1 MNLGN
6 RNSQHSFA
14 KVPQANMARSK
25 FDRSFAVKDT
35 FNFDYLV
42 PFFVDEIL
50 PGDTINLNVKTFARL
65 APQVVPFLDNAYIDF
80 FFFFV
85 PNRLVWD
92 NWEKFNGAQENPND
106 PTDYLIPQVVSP
118 SVTGWAVNSIYDHLG
133 LPTGIPDLS
142 VNVLPLRGINL
153 IWNEWFRDQNL
164 QPSLQ
169 LSTGDG
175 PDNQAN
181 YTLRLRAKKHDYFTS
196 ALPWPQKG
204 DAVTLPLATSAEVWG
219 STSVLPS
226 SSNPNNSPITA
237 MWIDRA
243 TTDGVQR
250 GYLAGELSSGIAVP
264 NAINTRTDGTSTGSG
279 NTASAQNPRISFLD
293 ETLSKNYN
301 VDATAPWYADLS
313 EASAVTINQLRQA
326 MMMQSLLELDA
337 RGGTR
342 YTEILKAHF
351 NVISPDFRLQRP
363 EFLSAAS
370 TRIQQHPVA
379 QTSESGTTPQGNLA
393 AFSTQ
398 AEFGS
403 KIGFTKSFVEHGYVI
418 GFMQARGDITYQQG
432 LNRMWSRETRWD
444 FFWPK
449 FQELGEQTIL
459 NKEIYTQGTSADNE
473 VFGYQERHA
482 EYRYRPSEIR
492 GQFRSTYSE
501 SLDVWHLAQE
511 FSSLPVLNNEFIV
524 SSTPIERSLVVPD
537 PDYPDILMDA
547 WFDYKH
553 ARPMVTYGVPAT
565 LGRF

>member
-6 RNSQHSFA
+6 RNSQMSVA
-14 KVPQANMARSK
+14 KVPQANVARSR

-42 PFFVDEIL
+42 PFFIDEML
-50 PGDTINLNVKTFARL
+50 PGDTANINVKTFARL
-65 APQVVPFLDNAYIDF
+65 APQVVPFLDNAYLDF
-80 FFFFV
+80 FFFSV
-85 PNRLVWD
+85 PMRLVWD

-118 SVTGWAVNSIYDHLG
+118 AVTGWAVNSMYDHFG
-133 LPTGIPDLS
+133 VPTGVPNLS
-142 VNVLPLRGINL
+142 INVLPFRAYNL

-164 QPSLQ
+164 QSSLTV
-169 LSTGDG
+169 SKGDG

-181 YTLRLRAKKHDYFTS
+181 YVLRLRAKKHDYFTS

-204 DAVTLPLATSAEVWG
+204 DAVTLPLANTAEVWG
-219 STSVLPS
+219 AMSTQAT
-226 SSNPNNSPITA
+226 SNTNEYSPILGSYIT
-237 MWIDRA
+237 RA
-243 TTDGVQR
+243 TGG
-250 GYLAGELSSGIAVP
+250 GYNQGKMIIDQAGG
-264 NAINTRTDGTSTGSG
+264 GTPTESPIVGLNNVTGGSG
-279 NTASAQNPRISFLD
+279 NFNNQNSQVGFLN
-293 ETLSKNYN
+293 ETLSKAFNSN
-301 VDATAPWYADLS
+301 AQAPWYADLS

-363 EFLSAAS
+363 EFLGAAS

-379 QTSESGTTPQGNLA
+379 QTSGTTVDSPQANLA

-398 AEFGS
+398 AEFGN
-403 KIGFTKSFVEHGYVI
+403 KIGFTKSFDEHCYVI
-418 GFMQARGDITYQQG
+418 GLVQARGDITYQQG
-432 LNRMWSRETRWD
+432 LNRLWSRETRWD

-459 NKEIYTQGTSADNE
+459 NKEIYTQGTSADDD

-511 FSSLPVLNNEFIV
+511 FSALPLLNNEFIA

-553 ARPMVTYGVPAT
+553 ARPIVTYGVPAT